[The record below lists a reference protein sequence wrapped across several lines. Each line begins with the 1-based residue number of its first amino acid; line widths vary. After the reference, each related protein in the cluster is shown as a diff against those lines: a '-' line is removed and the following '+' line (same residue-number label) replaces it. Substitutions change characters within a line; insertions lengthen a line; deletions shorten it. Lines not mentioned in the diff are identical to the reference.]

1 MFLFHIFIFEFQWNS
16 SVHHNLVQVPLP
28 SSSKLFLSIQS
39 KAPYPVSN
47 FSDSLLPFP
56 TSVLGKQPSP
66 FYLQESVMI
75 ISHTWNQHNV
85 NFTSGILK
93 CCHIHLAE
101 WYSVVFTAH
110 ICLSIHQLKGI
121 WSVFTFWL
129 LWIVLRWTCVYLYT
143 GLSISYQLFSYIL
156 KSGITGSSANSTFNF
171 LWSCQTISA

>member
-16 SVHHNLVQVPLP
+16 SVHHNLVQVSLP

-66 FYLQESVMI
+66 FCLQESVMI

-93 CCHIHLAE
+93 CCHTRLSCSLSQSFNGWMIFRCIHSPHLFIHPSAERHLVCLHILAVVNSPAVNMRV
-101 WYSVVFTAH
+101 SVHCFEYL
-110 ICLSIHQLKGI
+110 LSTIP
-121 WSVFTFWL
+121 
-129 LWIVLRWTCVYLYT
+129 LYT
-143 GLSISYQLFSYIL
+143 EEWNYRI
-156 KSGITGSSANSTFNF
+156 K
-171 LWSCQTISA
+171 C